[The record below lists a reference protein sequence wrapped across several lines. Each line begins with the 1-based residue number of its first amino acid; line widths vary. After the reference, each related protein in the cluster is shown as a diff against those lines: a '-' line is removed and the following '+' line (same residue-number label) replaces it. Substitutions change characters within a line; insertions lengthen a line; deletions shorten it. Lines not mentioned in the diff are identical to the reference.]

1 MSEFLYAPGS
11 LVSARGREWVVL
23 GGSSADTLRVRP
35 VTGSDEDRTLIHLPL
50 EIEPVREARFPLPD
64 ARQLGG
70 HDSALLLRD
79 ALLLS
84 LRRGAGPFRSIG
96 QIAVEPRAYQL
107 VPLLMALKLDPVRL
121 LVADDVGVGKT
132 IEALLIARELLDRG
146 DVDRTVVLCPPHLVD
161 QWTTELEV
169 RFHIRAAAVTAR
181 SAHRLERGIPPG
193 ESIFSVH
200 PHTVVSLDYV
210 KTRERRDNFLQAC
223 PDFVIVD
230 EAHTC
235 ASSGRGRHQRHALL
249 RGLADSPTRHLVL
262 LTATPHSGDDAA
274 FYRLLGLLASDFERL
289 AEAAGRERERLRE
302 RLANHFVQ
310 RRRPDIAEWHEG
322 DIFPRRETK
331 ELTYKLS
338 GAWEA
343 FFDDVLDYCAE
354 VVEAGAGD
362 EQRQRLDF
370 WGTLALL
377 RCAGSSPIAA
387 VLALRTRAGE
397 DLGDEAR
404 EDLLDRI
411 FDGDADALVADD
423 VEPPAGGDSPALAR
437 LIAQA
442 ERLAGQGGDPKLRA
456 ASEQVAELVAEG
468 FNVVVFCRFIATAH
482 YVARHLREKL
492 PSATVDAVTGEMPP
506 EEREERVAEIGTA
519 EGARVLVAT
528 DCLSEGINL
537 QEHFDA
543 VVHYDLSWNPTR
555 HEQREGRVDR
565 FGQPS
570 PTVRATLLYG
580 ADNPVDGAVL
590 RVILRKAAAIRE
602 ELGVPVPVPDEGHS
616 LTQALL
622 RTVLL
627 RRRGSTGAVE
637 GRQIELFESHWED
650 TKEKAKRSRTV
661 FAQRRIRPDEVLH
674 EWRRSL
680 AAVGG
685 RDDVERFASRAL
697 ARLGSGLEPLGRGY
711 KVPTAPLPAEVRERL
726 ETEDIAGTVAVDFA
740 YPPAPGCRPV
750 QRSHPLVAVLADT
763 LLGRTLSVDDGDTST
778 SSASAGDAS
787 TRGASPRT
795 DESRVPPGSAG
806 VPPARAEGPQRTTR
820 RRSTM
825 VQADKPAPAWGK
837 RGMPALPGEA
847 AQDSDRSQGSRRI
860 EESSDPSVL
869 GRIGCW
875 ISEGVHG
882 RTTVALLR
890 LRHQLLSRAR
900 RREATPATI
909 SFTNSIESRTQRRE
923 TTLMVEEAA
932 ALAWSAPRTNGPI
945 TGPEALSL
953 LALPP
958 AGDLPRHVREREA
971 ARALA
976 MLEERAADLE
986 AFAQARADA
995 LLEDHLRVREASRAT
1010 GSTSVQALPRPDVIG
1025 VYVLLPK
1032 LD

>member
-1 MSEFLYAPGS
+1 MNDLVYTPGS

-23 GGSSADTLRVRP
+23 GGSSAETLRVRP

-50 EIEPVREARFPLPD
+50 EIEPVREARFPLPSTHP
-64 ARQLGG
+64 LGG

-121 LVADDVGVGKT
+121 LIADDVGVGKT

-146 DVDRTVVLCPPHLVD
+146 DVERTAVLCPPHLVD
-161 QWTTELEV
+161 QWITEMEV

-181 SAHRLERGIPPG
+181 SAPRLERGVPPG
-193 ESIFSVH
+193 ASIFSVH

-223 PDFVIVD
+223 PELVIVD

-235 ASSGRGRHQRHALL
+235 ASSGRGRHQRHELIQ
-249 RGLADSPTRHLVL
+249 GLAGSATRHLVL
-262 LTATPHSGDDAA
+262 LTATPHSGDDDA
-274 FYRLLGLLASDFERL
+274 FYRLLGLLAPDFERL
-289 AEAAGRERERLRE
+289 AEVTGTERTRLRG
-302 RLANHFVQ
+302 RLASHFVQ

-322 DIFPRRETK
+322 GVFPRRETK
-331 ELTYKLS
+331 ELTYKLG

-343 FFDDVLDYCAE
+343 FLDDVLDYCAE
-354 VVEAGAGD
+354 VVETGAGD
-362 EQRQRLDF
+362 ERRQRLDF

-377 RCAGSSPIAA
+377 RCTGSSPAAA
-387 VLALRTRAGE
+387 VQALRTRAGE
-397 DLGDEAR
+397 DPGAEAR

-411 FDGDADALVADD
+411 FDGDGDALVADD
-423 VEPPAGGDSPALAR
+423 VEPPAGGEDPALAR
-437 LIAQA
+437 LIGQA
-442 ERLAGQGGDPKLRA
+442 EALAGQSGDPKLRA
-456 ASEQVAELVAEG
+456 ASEHVAELVEAG

-482 YVARHLREKL
+482 YVARHLHERLEG
-492 PSATVDAVTGEMPP
+492 SSVEVAAVTGEMPP
-506 EEREERVAEIGTA
+506 EERKERVSEIGAT

-537 QEHFDA
+537 QEHFNA

-580 ADNPVDGAVL
+580 VNNPVDGAVL
-590 RVILRKAAAIRE
+590 QVILRKAARIRE

-622 RTVLL
+622 KAVLL
-627 RRRGSTGAVE
+627 RRRGRSGAID
-637 GRQIELFESHWED
+637 GPQLDLFESRWED
-650 TKEKAKRSRTV
+650 AKAKAKRSRTV
-661 FAQRRIRPDEVLH
+661 FAQRRMKPDDVLP
-674 EWRRSL
+674 EWRKSL

-685 RDDVERFASRAL
+685 RDDVQRFASRAL
-697 ARLGSGLEPLGRGY
+697 ARLGSGLEPLRRGF

-726 ETEDIAGTVAVDFA
+726 EAEGVAGTVAVDFT
-740 YPPAPGCRPV
+740 YPAAPGCRPV
-750 QRSHPLVAVLADT
+750 QRGHPLVAVLADT
-763 LLGRTLSVDDGDTST
+763 LLARTLSVEDDDTST
-778 SSASAGDAS
+778 GD
-787 TRGASPRT
+787 
-795 DESRVPPGSAG
+795 
-806 VPPARAEGPQRTTR
+806 
-820 RRSTM
+820 
-825 VQADKPAPAWGK
+825 
-837 RGMPALPGEA
+837 
-847 AQDSDRSQGSRRI
+847 
-860 EESSDPSVL
+860 DPSVL
-869 GRIGCW
+869 GRVGCW

-900 RREATPATI
+900 RRE
-909 SFTNSIESRTQRRE
+909 

-932 ALAWSAPRTNGPI
+932 ALAWAAPRANGPV
-945 TGPEALSL
+945 TGSEALSL
-953 LALPP
+953 LELPP
-958 AGDLPRHVREREA
+958 FDDPPRHVREREA

-976 MLEERAADLE
+976 LLRERAADLDD
-986 AFAQARADA
+986 FADARARA
-995 LLEDHLRVREASRAT
+995 LLDDHQRVREAGRAT
-1010 GSTSVQALPRPDVIG
+1010 GSASVQALPRPDVIG
-1025 VYVLLPK
+1025 VYVLLPRVG
-1032 LD
+1032 

>member
-1 MSEFLYAPGS
+1 MSDLVYAPGS
-11 LVSARGREWVVL
+11 LVRARGREWVVL
-23 GGSSADTLRVRP
+23 GGSSTETLRVRP

-50 EIEPVREARFPLPD
+50 EIEPVREARFPLPS
-64 ARQLGG
+64 AQQLGG

-84 LRRGAGPFRSIG
+84 LRRGAGPFRSFG
-96 QIAVEPRAYQL
+96 QISVEPRAYQL

-121 LVADDVGVGKT
+121 LIADDVGVGKT

-146 DVDRTVVLCPPHLVD
+146 DIDRTVVLCPPHLVE
-161 QWTTELEV
+161 QWITEMEV

-181 SAHRLERGIPPG
+181 TARRLEQGVPPG
-193 ESIFSVH
+193 VSIFSVH

-235 ASSGRGRHQRHALL
+235 ASSGPGRHQRHELL
-249 RGLADSPTRHLVL
+249 RGLAGSATRHLVM

-274 FYRLLGLLASDFERL
+274 FYRLLGLLAPDFERL
-289 AEAAGRERERLRE
+289 ADVVGTERGRLRD

-331 ELTYKLS
+331 ELTYELS

-343 FFDDVLDYCAE
+343 FFNDVLDYCAE
-354 VVEAGAGD
+354 VVETDAGD
-362 EQRQRLDF
+362 EQRQRLNF

-377 RCAGSSPIAA
+377 RCSGSSPVAA

-397 DLGDEAR
+397 DPGDEAR
-404 EDLLDRI
+404 EDLLNRI
-411 FDGDADALVADD
+411 FDGDVDALVADD
-423 VEPPAGGDSPALAR
+423 VEPPIGGDNPALAR
-437 LIAQA
+437 LIGQA
-442 ERLAGQGGDPKLRA
+442 ERLAGQSGDPKLKA
-456 ASEQVAELVAEG
+456 ASEHVAELVEAG

-482 YVARHLREKL
+482 YVARHFRENL
-492 PSATVDAVTGEMPP
+492 TGVAGDAIDAVTGEMPP
-506 EEREERVAEIGTA
+506 EERAERVVRAGA
-519 EGARVLVAT
+519 PEGARILVAT

-590 RVILRKAAAIRE
+590 QVILRKAARIRE
-602 ELGVPVPVPDEGHS
+602 ELGVPVPVPDEGRS

-622 RTVLL
+622 KAVLL
-627 RRRGSTGAVE
+627 RRRGLSDAIE
-637 GRQIELFESHWED
+637 GRQLGLFESQWED
-650 TKEKAKRSRTV
+650 VKAKAKRSRTV
-661 FAQRRIRPDEVLH
+661 FAQRRIKPDEVLP
-674 EWRRSL
+674 EWHKSL
-680 AAVGG
+680 AALGA
-685 RDDVERFASRAL
+685 RDDVQRFASRAL
-697 ARLGSGLEPLGRGY
+697 ARLGSGLEPLGRGF

-740 YPPAPGCRPV
+740 YPSAPGCRPV
-750 QRSHPLVAVLADT
+750 QRSHPLIAVLADT
-763 LLGRTLSVDDGDTST
+763 LLGRSLSVDDSN
-778 SSASAGDAS
+778 AS
-787 TRGASPRT
+787 
-795 DESRVPPGSAG
+795 
-806 VPPARAEGPQRTTR
+806 
-820 RRSTM
+820 
-825 VQADKPAPAWGK
+825 
-837 RGMPALPGEA
+837 
-847 AQDSDRSQGSRRI
+847 
-860 EESSDPSVL
+860 SSDPGIL
-869 GRIGCW
+869 GRVGCW
-875 ISEGVHG
+875 ISRGVRG

-890 LRHQLLSRAR
+890 LRHQLV
-900 RREATPATI
+900 
-909 SFTNSIESRTQRRE
+909 SRTRHQD

-932 ALAWSAPRTNGPI
+932 ALAWAAPRTNGTI
-945 TGPEALSL
+945 AGPEALSL
-953 LALPP
+953 LAFPP
-958 AGDLPRHVREREA
+958 TDDPPRHVREREV

-976 MLEERAADLE
+976 LLQERAADLE
-986 AFAQARADA
+986 EFAATRAQA
-995 LLEDHLRVREASRAT
+995 LLDDHLRVREASRAT
-1010 GSTSVQALPRPDVIG
+1010 GNTSVHALPRPDVIG
-1025 VYVLLPK
+1025 VYVLLPQVS
-1032 LD
+1032 